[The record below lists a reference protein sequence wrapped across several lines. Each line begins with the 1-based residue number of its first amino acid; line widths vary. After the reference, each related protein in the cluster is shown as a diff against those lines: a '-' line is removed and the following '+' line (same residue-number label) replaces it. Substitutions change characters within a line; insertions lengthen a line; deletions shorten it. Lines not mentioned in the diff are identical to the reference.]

1 MIPEMQGKDPTRKAF
16 YEMSRSLDYNCG
28 KEGAFRWAF
37 KIF

>member
-1 MIPEMQGKDPTRKAF
+1 MQGKDPTRKAF
-16 YEMSRSLDYNCG
+16 YEMSRNLESNYG